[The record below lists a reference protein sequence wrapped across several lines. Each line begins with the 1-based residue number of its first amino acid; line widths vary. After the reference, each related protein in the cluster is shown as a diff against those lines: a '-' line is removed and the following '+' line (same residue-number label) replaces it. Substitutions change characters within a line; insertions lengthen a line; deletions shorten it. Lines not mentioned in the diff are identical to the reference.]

1 MWLRTQAGDLVN
13 LDNVR
18 ELALERF
25 AGRPDSW
32 RVCAYFGHSE
42 DGADYAVVAGQ
53 LTERQ
58 AGRLVDQL
66 ADDLAQGKPYLDVRA
81 LAPRAKAV
89 ANGRA

>member
-32 RVCAYFGHSE
+32 RVVAYFGHSE

-53 LTERQ
+53 LTERE
-58 AGRLVDQL
+58 AGCLIDRLAEGL
-66 ADDLAQGKPYLDVRA
+66 PTLDA
-81 LAPRAKAV
+81 GAPAPGPQTERG